1 MIDIT
6 TPALL
11 FPALSLLLLAYTN
24 RFITLANLIRKLHQE
39 YRQEN
44 SSVLMSQIDNLKRR
58 IRFIKTMQIYG
69 VGSLLLCVLAMALL
83 FFQVAWVGEIAFA
96 LSLAAM
102 LTSLGFSLAE
112 LFISV
117 DALSYQI
124 SDLQEGCRDE
134 EDTH

>member
-83 FFQVAWVGEIAFA
+83 FFSSG
-96 LSLAAM
+96 
-102 LTSLGFSLAE
+102 LGGRNRF
-112 LFISV
+112 
-117 DALSYQI
+117 
-124 SDLQEGCRDE
+124 CP
-134 EDTH
+134 